1 MLPFWQKKN
10 NAAGET
16 KIGHKSVCKEKM
28 LVGCHVQG
36 MACPTTDDGN
46 QKLAKKS
53 LWTKGTLKA
62 KACSPMHPRAFR
74 HIVSKGQFNISL
86 AQWEAKQIGCGLSGF
101 VESRKGPRAAYSEEI
116 KTKKMA
122 NNIIIC

>member
-46 QKLAKKS
+46 QKLAKQACGQRGLLKQKPARSCIQGHSDTLCPKGNLTS
-53 LWTKGTLKA
+53 L
-62 KACSPMHPRAFR
+62 
-74 HIVSKGQFNISL
+74 
-86 AQWEAKQIGCGLSGF
+86 
-101 VESRKGPRAAYSEEI
+101 
-116 KTKKMA
+116 
-122 NNIIIC
+122 